1 MNIFKKDIPMKL
13 IALMFGVFFLFLY
26 SCTTGDNNDNY
37 VPDSTA
43 TGSVNRPLAHS
54 IQDQVT
60 KTNYNIYIENSASM
74 DGYVGSKD
82 ITFQQAVYGL
92 ITAVNLANL
101 VDTPK
106 LNFVNRSIIPAINNP
121 ITADLNEYANKLN
134 ISTFRA
140 NRKPHQNTDIADI
153 ISLVFQNSKSDVNI
167 IISDFIYS
175 RGGGQA
181 SIGKEAIQQN
191 AIANIVKSFLDKK
204 DYDIVFMQFFAQF
217 QGTYYS
223 ESSPKKKPIINNPR
237 PYYMMVIE
245 PHEAVRQFLEKTD
258 RLEKFRQNGFR
269 QMCYFHK
276 PDLNSRAK
284 ITLID
289 KIGNYEFDNA
299 ANSLVINNAEKNE
312 DSYGERGFRFSV
324 AVDYSNI
331 IEAPDYFLQKANYSP
346 VNNYTISVEQIKDTT
361 QISTKG
367 YTHLL
372 KLQTNNLV
380 NPTELLQITLNK
392 NIPDWVGKSSSDDD
406 SYIQNVDQKNKTFGL
421 KFVIE
426 GIDQAFAAKY
436 KTALFSVPVK
446 VNKAPGG
453 SSNGLLIFF
462 LLLLF
467 AGVIIFFVKK
477 IKQA

>member
-1 MNIFKKDIPMKL
+1 MNIFTKDIPIRLSTL
-13 IALMFGVFFLFLY
+13 ILGAFLFCSQ
-26 SCTTGDNNDNY
+26 SCTTGNSNDNY
-37 VPDSTA
+37 VPDSVNVN
-43 TGSVNRPLAHS
+43 SVDKPIVQSA
-54 IQDQVT
+54 QDQII
-60 KTNYNIYIENSASM
+60 KTHYNIYIENSASM

-92 ITAVNLANL
+92 ITAVNLADL

-106 LNFVNRSIIPAINNP
+106 LNFVNRSIIPAVNNP
-121 ITADLNEYANKLN
+121 ITADLNEYADKLN

-140 NRKPHQNTDIADI
+140 HRKPNQNTDIADI
-153 ISLVFQNSKSDVNI
+153 ISLVFQNSKNDVNI

-204 DYDIVFMQFFAQF
+204 DYDILFMQFFAQF
-217 QGTYYS
+217 QGVYYS
-223 ESSPKKKPIINNPR
+223 ESVPEKKPVINSTR
-237 PYYMMVIE
+237 PYYMMVIG
-245 PHEAVRQFLEKTD
+245 PHDAVRQFLEKTN
-258 RLEKFRQNGFR
+258 RLEKFKQNGFK

-276 PDLNSRAK
+276 PDPNKHAK

-312 DSYGERGFRFSV
+312 DDIGQKGFQFSV

-331 IEAPDYFLQKANYSP
+331 VEDPDYFLQKGNYSP
-346 VNNYTISVEQIKDTT
+346 INNYSVSIEQIKDTT
-361 QISTKG
+361 QLSTKG

-372 KLQTNNLV
+372 KLQTNNLI
-380 NPTELLQITLNK
+380 NPTEILQITLNK
-392 NIPDWVGKSSSDDD
+392 KIPDWVNKSSSDDD
-406 SYIQNVDQKNKTFGL
+406 SYIQNADQKNKTFGL
-421 KFVIE
+421 KYVIE

-436 KTALFSVPVK
+436 KTALFSVSVK

-462 LLLLF
+462 LLLLL
-467 AGVIIFFVKK
+467 AGVVIFFVKK